1 MKRIISLL
9 LIITFGITLLTGCQ
23 NSSPDPE
30 ISDSNSEKLT
40 VIATLFPQY
49 DFAREIAGDKAD
61 IKLLLPPGME
71 SHSFEPTPGDI
82 ITIHNSDI
90 FLYTGDEMEPWVA
103 GIVDNLTGIDEAEIG
118 SGNSSSKVPV
128 IADLSHGIELHKDE
142 HNHDHEEELLENDSH
157 DHENGSIHNDENQ
170 ELHNEDSCTV
180 NEHNHESEHTIN
192 EALIAESHSHSYNP
206 HIWTSPVLAMTMV
219 ENIVDAFV
227 HADPENASYYEA
239 NGKTYLAKLHNLD
252 HHFREIVENAD
263 FDTVY
268 VGSKFSLLY
277 FMEEYGLHYV
287 AAYDSCEEEAEP
299 SIKRVVSMI
308 KSMKESGIR
317 AVYYQELMEPYIAET
332 IAEATKGE
340 TYLFHSC
347 HNVSQD
353 DLESGVTYLSLMEQN
368 AANLEKGLNNE

>member
-1 MKRIISLL
+1 MKKIFSLFLLFILAANLLSGCGQDSSRENIID
-9 LIITFGITLLTGCQ
+9 TA
-23 NSSPDPE
+23 
-30 ISDSNSEKLT
+30 SDKLT

-90 FLYTGDEMEPWVA
+90 FLYTGDEMEPWVS
-103 GIVDNLTGIDEAEIG
+103 GIVENINGMEE
-118 SGNSSSKVPV
+118 SENNKSNHSSKTPV
-128 IADLSHGIELHKDE
+128 IADLSQGIELYKDK
-142 HNHDHEEELLENDSH
+142 HNHDHGEELCEDESHDHEEEFCEDESH
-157 DHENGSIHNDENQ
+157 DHEEEPSM
-170 ELHNEDSCTV
+170 
-180 NEHNHESEHTIN
+180 N
-192 EALIAESHSHSYNP
+192 EALIGESHSHDYNP

-219 ENIVDAFV
+219 ENIVGAFIQ
-227 HADPENASYYEA
+227 ADPENESYYRA
-239 NGKTYLAKLHNLD
+239 NGDAYLAKLHELD

-263 FDTVY
+263 FDTIY

-277 FMEEYGLHYV
+277 FMEEYGLHHM

-308 KSMKESGIR
+308 KSMKESGIS
-317 AVYYQELMEPYIAET
+317 AVYYQELIEPYIAET

-347 HNVSQD
+347 HNVSRD
-353 DLESGVTYLSLMEQN
+353 DLEAGVTYLSLMEQN

>member
-1 MKRIISLL
+1 MKKFFSLL
-9 LIITFGITLLTGCQ
+9 LLLTLTTGLLSGCGQ
-23 NSSPDPE
+23 DSSKENMIDTD
-30 ISDSNSEKLT
+30 SDKLT

-90 FLYTGDEMEPWVA
+90 FLYTGDEMEPWVS
-103 GIVDNLTGIDEAEIG
+103 GIVENINGMEESENNK
-118 SGNSSSKVPV
+118 SGHSSKTPV

-142 HNHDHEEELLENDSH
+142 HDHDHGEELCEDEIHDHEDEFCEDESH
-157 DHENGSIHNDENQ
+157 DHEDEFCEDEIHDHEDEP
-170 ELHNEDSCTV
+170 SMG
-180 NEHNHESEHTIN
+180 
-192 EALIAESHSHSYNP
+192 EALIGESHSHDYNP

-219 ENIVDAFV
+219 ENIVDAFIQ
-227 HADPENASYYEA
+227 ADPENASYYRA
-239 NGKTYLAKLHNLD
+239 NGNAYLAKLHDLD

-263 FDTVY
+263 FDTIY

-277 FMEEYGLHYV
+277 FMEEYGLHHV

-308 KSMKESGIR
+308 KNMKESGIS
-317 AVYYQELMEPYIAET
+317 AVYYQELIEPYIAET

-353 DLESGVTYLSLMEQN
+353 DLEAGVTYLSLMEQN

>member
-1 MKRIISLL
+1 MKRIFSHLLL
-9 LIITFGITLLTGCQ
+9 LILATALLSGCGQ
-23 NSSPDPE
+23 DASRENTIDTD
-30 ISDSNSEKLT
+30 SDKLT

-90 FLYTGDEMEPWVA
+90 FLYTGDEMEPWVS
-103 GIVDNLTGIDEAEIG
+103 GIVENIDGKEESENNKG
-118 SGNSSSKVPV
+118 GHSSKTPV

-142 HNHDHEEELLENDSH
+142 HNHDHEDEFCEDESH
-157 DHENGSIHNDENQ
+157 DHEE
-170 ELHNEDSCTV
+170 ELCEDKSHDHKEV
-180 NEHNHESEHTIN
+180 PSMD
-192 EALIAESHSHSYNP
+192 EALIEESHSHDYNP
-206 HIWTSPVLAMTMV
+206 HIWTSPVLAMTML

-227 HADPENASYYEA
+227 QADPENTSYYRA
-239 NGKTYLAKLHNLD
+239 NGDAYLAKLHKLD
-252 HHFREIVENAD
+252 YHFREIVENAD
-263 FDTVY
+263 FDTIY

-277 FMEEYGLHYV
+277 FMEEYGLHHV
-287 AAYDSCEEEAEP
+287 TAYDSCEEEAEP

-308 KSMKESGIR
+308 KSMKESGIS
-317 AVYYQELMEPYIAET
+317 AVYYQELIEPYIAET

-347 HNVSQD
+347 HNVSRD
-353 DLESGVTYLSLMEQN
+353 DLEAGVTYLNLMEQN
-368 AANLEKGLNNE
+368 ASNLEKGLNNE